1 MNKTVPRILL
11 MFLLLVSVAEAQ
23 EYDYDVPFVPTRNE
37 VLDVMLSMAKVT
49 KDDVLYDLGCGDG
62 RIVVTAAKR
71 FGCHGVGIDI
81 NPVRIAE
88 SKENAA
94 KAKVTD
100 SVRFIEQNLFDA
112 DIREATVVT
121 LYLLPDVNLKLRP
134 NLIKQLKPGTRVVSH
149 NYSMGDWE
157 ADASKEVE
165 VKDSTHDVY
174 FWVVPAN
181 VSGTWR
187 VTIPAAAGTKE
198 YVITLNQKF
207 QQVDGIVKMG
217 SMNHPILE
225 FKVTGD
231 GVVFSL
237 EGTGGEKAVP
247 MRFEGKVNGDSMS
260 GVAAP
265 LSGQSKTETTWKAVR
280 NPGTSKLIDAE
291 GDNRR

>member
-88 SKENAA
+88 SKGNAA

-174 FWVVPAN
+174 YWVIPAN

-207 QQVDGIVKMG
+207 QQVDGTVKMG

-225 FKVTGD
+225 FKVNGD

-260 GVAAP
+260 GVVATF
-265 LSGQSKTETTWKAVR
+265 SGQSKTETSWKAVR